1 MNNTI
6 RVVLADDHVFVR
18 DGIKSLLENEAN
30 IEVVGEA
37 TDGLEALK
45 MVETTHPDL
54 LILDIRMPNLTGIEV
69 VEKLRSQ
76 NNLVKIVMLS
86 MHESEEYV
94 LKSIKAGADGYLLKG
109 SSKEEF
115 LKALH
120 TVSNGGK
127 YFSGDI
133 SSILIGQ
140 LTHPTAVQETK
151 PAQEDEL
158 MITKREKE
166 ILKLLLSGKGNKEI
180 AEALDIPI
188 DFLADSLDIDERSRY
203 ELEDNVKLI
212 VIKTPAENNSFN
224 DSDAFYITI
233 PICIILTHNQIVTVN
248 SFDNGAIKKFLN
260 TFQNRHPDKRNMM
273 VLKVSRLQAIMW
285 IGWQSLTNF
294 SLPVDYLRSVPIF

>member
-1 MNNTI
+1 MSNTI
-6 RVVLADDHVFVR
+6 RVVLTDDHVFVR

-30 IEVVGEA
+30 IVVVGEA

-45 MVETTHPDL
+45 VVETEKPDL

-69 VEKLRSQ
+69 VEKLRAQ
-76 NNLVKIVMLS
+76 GNLVKIIMLS

-94 LKSIKAGADGYLLKG
+94 LKSIRAGADGYLLKG

-115 LKALH
+115 LKAVH

-140 LTHPTAVQETK
+140 LSNPAATTETK
-151 PAQEDEL
+151 AVAEEEM

-180 AEALDIPI
+180 AEALDI
-188 DFLADSLDIDERSRY
+188 SKR
-203 ELEDNVKLI
+203 
-212 VIKTPAENNSFN
+212 TAEVHRFN
-224 DSDAFYITI
+224 
-233 PICIILTHNQIVTVN
+233 LM
-248 SFDNGAIKKFLN
+248 KK
-260 TFQNRHPDKRNMM
+260 
-273 VLKVSRLQAIMW
+273 LKVKNLMELSNKA
-285 IGWQSLTNF
+285 NEF
-294 SLPVDYLRSVPIF
+294 SLL

>member
-45 MVETTHPDL
+45 IVESCKPDL
-54 LILDIRMPNLTGIEV
+54 LILDIRMPNMTGIEV

-115 LKALH
+115 LKALQ
-120 TVSNGGK
+120 TIANGGK

-140 LTHPTAVQETK
+140 LNNSTSIQESK
-151 PAQEDEL
+151 QMPDEEQL
-158 MITKREKE
+158 ITKRERE

-180 AEALDIPI
+180 AEALDI
-188 DFLADSLDIDERSRY
+188 SKR
-203 ELEDNVKLI
+203 
-212 VIKTPAENNSFN
+212 TAEVHRFN
-224 DSDAFYITI
+224 
-233 PICIILTHNQIVTVN
+233 LM
-248 SFDNGAIKKFLN
+248 KK
-260 TFQNRHPDKRNMM
+260 
-273 VLKVSRLQAIMW
+273 LKVKNLMELSNKANEY
-285 IGWQSLTNF
+285 SL
-294 SLPVDYLRSVPIF
+294 I

>member
-1 MNNTI
+1 MSNII

-37 TDGLEALK
+37 IDGADALEVVADTK
-45 MVETTHPDL
+45 PDL
-54 LILDIRMPNLTGIEV
+54 LIADIRMPNLTGIEL
-69 VEKLRSQ
+69 VERLRSE
-76 NNLVKIVMLS
+76 NNNIKIIMLS

-120 TVSNGGK
+120 TVSAGGK

-140 LTHPTAVQETK
+140 LTNSSNSLEPKQNLS
-151 PAQEDEL
+151 DEM

-166 ILKLLLSGKGNKEI
+166 ILTLLLSGKGNKEI
-180 AEALDIPI
+180 AEALDI
-188 DFLADSLDIDERSRY
+188 SKR
-203 ELEDNVKLI
+203 
-212 VIKTPAENNSFN
+212 TAEVHRFN
-224 DSDAFYITI
+224 
-233 PICIILTHNQIVTVN
+233 LM
-248 SFDNGAIKKFLN
+248 KK
-260 TFQNRHPDKRNMM
+260 
-273 VLKVSRLQAIMW
+273 LKVKNLMELSNKATEY
-285 IGWQSLTNF
+285 SL
-294 SLPVDYLRSVPIF
+294 I

>member
-1 MNNTI
+1 
-6 RVVLADDHVFVR
+6 LADDHVFVR
-18 DGIKSLLENEAN
+18 DGIKSLLENEVN

-45 MVETTHPDL
+45 IVETNKPDL
-54 LILDIRMPNLTGIEV
+54 LILDIRMPNMTGIEV

-76 NNLVKIVMLS
+76 NNMVKIVMLS

-115 LKALH
+115 LKAVH
-120 TVSNGGK
+120 TIANGGK

-140 LTHPTAVQETK
+140 LSNPSGVMETK
-151 PAQEDEL
+151 QIVDEEL

-180 AEALDIPI
+180 AEALDI
-188 DFLADSLDIDERSRY
+188 SKR
-203 ELEDNVKLI
+203 
-212 VIKTPAENNSFN
+212 TAEVHRFN
-224 DSDAFYITI
+224 
-233 PICIILTHNQIVTVN
+233 LM
-248 SFDNGAIKKFLN
+248 KK
-260 TFQNRHPDKRNMM
+260 
-273 VLKVSRLQAIMW
+273 LKVKNLMELSNKATEY
-285 IGWQSLTNF
+285 SL
-294 SLPVDYLRSVPIF
+294 L

>member
-1 MNNTI
+1 MSNPI

-45 MVETTHPDL
+45 SVEINQPDL

-115 LKALH
+115 LKALN
-120 TVSNGGK
+120 TVSEGGK

-140 LTHPTAVQETK
+140 LTHPTTFSEAKQLIS
-151 PAQEDEL
+151 DEM

-166 ILKLLLSGKGNKEI
+166 ILTLLLSGKGNKEI
-180 AEALDIPI
+180 AEALDI
-188 DFLADSLDIDERSRY
+188 SKR
-203 ELEDNVKLI
+203 
-212 VIKTPAENNSFN
+212 TAEVHRFN
-224 DSDAFYITI
+224 
-233 PICIILTHNQIVTVN
+233 LM
-248 SFDNGAIKKFLN
+248 KK
-260 TFQNRHPDKRNMM
+260 
-273 VLKVSRLQAIMW
+273 LKVKNLIELSNKATEY
-285 IGWQSLTNF
+285 SL
-294 SLPVDYLRSVPIF
+294 I

>member
-1 MNNTI
+1 MSGTI

-37 TDGLEALK
+37 IDGADALEVVADSK
-45 MVETTHPDL
+45 PDL
-54 LILDIRMPNLTGIEV
+54 LIVDIRMPNLTGIEV
-69 VEKLRSQ
+69 VEKLRSD
-76 NNLVKIVMLS
+76 NNEVKIIMLS

-120 TVSNGGK
+120 TVAAGGK

-140 LTHPTAVQETK
+140 LTSSSASLEPKQNLGE
-151 PAQEDEL
+151 EM

-166 ILKLLLSGKGNKEI
+166 ILTLLLSGKGNKEI
-180 AEALDIPI
+180 AEALDI
-188 DFLADSLDIDERSRY
+188 SKR
-203 ELEDNVKLI
+203 
-212 VIKTPAENNSFN
+212 TAEVHRFN
-224 DSDAFYITI
+224 
-233 PICIILTHNQIVTVN
+233 LM
-248 SFDNGAIKKFLN
+248 KK
-260 TFQNRHPDKRNMM
+260 
-273 VLKVSRLQAIMW
+273 LKVKNLMELSNKATEY
-285 IGWQSLTNF
+285 SL
-294 SLPVDYLRSVPIF
+294 L

>member
-1 MNNTI
+1 MSNTI

-18 DGIKSLLENEAN
+18 DGIKSLLENEAK

-37 TDGLEALK
+37 TDGVEAIK
-45 MVETTHPDL
+45 IVEITKPDL

-94 LKSIKAGADGYLLKG
+94 LKSIRAGADGYLLKG

-115 LKALH
+115 LKAVH
-120 TVSNGGK
+120 TISNGGK

-140 LTHPTAVQETK
+140 LSNPVAAIETK
-151 PAQEDEL
+151 QPLEEDM

-180 AEALDIPI
+180 AEALDI
-188 DFLADSLDIDERSRY
+188 SKR
-203 ELEDNVKLI
+203 
-212 VIKTPAENNSFN
+212 TAEVHRFN
-224 DSDAFYITI
+224 
-233 PICIILTHNQIVTVN
+233 LM
-248 SFDNGAIKKFLN
+248 KK
-260 TFQNRHPDKRNMM
+260 
-273 VLKVSRLQAIMW
+273 LKVKNLIELSNKAHE
-285 IGWQSLTNF
+285 F
-294 SLPVDYLRSVPIF
+294 SLL

>member
-1 MNNTI
+1 MSNPI

-45 MVETTHPDL
+45 SVEINQPDL

-115 LKALH
+115 LKALN
-120 TVSNGGK
+120 TVSEGGK

-140 LTHPTAVQETK
+140 LTHPTTFSETK
-151 PAQEDEL
+151 QLISDEM

-166 ILKLLLSGKGNKEI
+166 ILTLLLSGKGNKEI
-180 AEALDIPI
+180 AEALDI
-188 DFLADSLDIDERSRY
+188 SKR
-203 ELEDNVKLI
+203 
-212 VIKTPAENNSFN
+212 TAEVHRFN
-224 DSDAFYITI
+224 
-233 PICIILTHNQIVTVN
+233 LM
-248 SFDNGAIKKFLN
+248 KK
-260 TFQNRHPDKRNMM
+260 
-273 VLKVSRLQAIMW
+273 LKVKNLIELSNKATEYALI
-285 IGWQSLTNF
+285 
-294 SLPVDYLRSVPIF
+294 

>member
-1 MNNTI
+1 MNNPI

-45 MVETTHPDL
+45 SVEINQPDL

-120 TVSNGGK
+120 TVSEGGK

-140 LTHPTAVQETK
+140 LTHPTTFSETK
-151 PAQEDEL
+151 QLISDEM

-166 ILKLLLSGKGNKEI
+166 ILTMLLSGKGNKEI
-180 AEALDIPI
+180 AEALDI
-188 DFLADSLDIDERSRY
+188 SKR
-203 ELEDNVKLI
+203 
-212 VIKTPAENNSFN
+212 TAEVHRFN
-224 DSDAFYITI
+224 
-233 PICIILTHNQIVTVN
+233 LM
-248 SFDNGAIKKFLN
+248 KK
-260 TFQNRHPDKRNMM
+260 
-273 VLKVSRLQAIMW
+273 LKVKNLIELSNKA
-285 IGWQSLTNF
+285 NEF
-294 SLPVDYLRSVPIF
+294 SLL

>member
-1 MNNTI
+1 MSDII

-30 IEVVGEA
+30 IIVVGEA
-37 TDGLEALK
+37 IDGLDALK
-45 MVETTHPDL
+45 VVENCKPDL
-54 LILDIRMPNLTGIEV
+54 LIVDIRMPHLTGIEV

-76 NNLVKIVMLS
+76 NNTVKIVVLS

-109 SSKEEF
+109 SSKDEF

-120 TVSNGGK
+120 TVANGGK

-140 LTHPTAVQETK
+140 LTNPSLNTETK
-151 PAQEDEL
+151 PVLDEEM

-180 AEALDIPI
+180 AEALDI
-188 DFLADSLDIDERSRY
+188 SKR
-203 ELEDNVKLI
+203 
-212 VIKTPAENNSFN
+212 TAEVHRFN
-224 DSDAFYITI
+224 
-233 PICIILTHNQIVTVN
+233 LM
-248 SFDNGAIKKFLN
+248 KK
-260 TFQNRHPDKRNMM
+260 
-273 VLKVSRLQAIMW
+273 LKVKNLMELSNKATEYAL
-285 IGWQSLTNF
+285 L
-294 SLPVDYLRSVPIF
+294 

>member
-1 MNNTI
+1 MSATI

-37 TDGLEALK
+37 IDGADALEVVAENK
-45 MVETTHPDL
+45 PDL
-54 LILDIRMPNLTGIEV
+54 LIVDIRMPNLTGIEV
-69 VEKLRSQ
+69 VEKLRSE
-76 NNLVKIVMLS
+76 NNEVKIIMLS

-120 TVSNGGK
+120 TVAAGGK

-140 LTHPTAVQETK
+140 LTNSSASLEPKQNLGE
-151 PAQEDEL
+151 EM

-166 ILKLLLSGKGNKEI
+166 ILTLLLSGKGNKEI
-180 AEALDIPI
+180 AEALDI
-188 DFLADSLDIDERSRY
+188 SKR
-203 ELEDNVKLI
+203 
-212 VIKTPAENNSFN
+212 TAEVHRFN
-224 DSDAFYITI
+224 
-233 PICIILTHNQIVTVN
+233 LM
-248 SFDNGAIKKFLN
+248 KK
-260 TFQNRHPDKRNMM
+260 
-273 VLKVSRLQAIMW
+273 LKVKNLMELSNKATEY
-285 IGWQSLTNF
+285 SL
-294 SLPVDYLRSVPIF
+294 L

>member
-1 MNNTI
+1 MNSTI

-30 IEVVGEA
+30 IVVVGEA

-45 MVETTHPDL
+45 IVETEQPDL

-76 NNLVKIVMLS
+76 NNFVKIVMLS

-115 LKALH
+115 LKAVH

-140 LTHPTAVQETK
+140 LSNPVAAVESKQSLE
-151 PAQEDEL
+151 ED
-158 MITKREKE
+158 MVITKREKE

-180 AEALDIPI
+180 AEALDI
-188 DFLADSLDIDERSRY
+188 SKR
-203 ELEDNVKLI
+203 
-212 VIKTPAENNSFN
+212 TAEVHRFN
-224 DSDAFYITI
+224 
-233 PICIILTHNQIVTVN
+233 LM
-248 SFDNGAIKKFLN
+248 KK
-260 TFQNRHPDKRNMM
+260 
-273 VLKVSRLQAIMW
+273 LKVKNLMELSNKA
-285 IGWQSLTNF
+285 NEF
-294 SLPVDYLRSVPIF
+294 SLL